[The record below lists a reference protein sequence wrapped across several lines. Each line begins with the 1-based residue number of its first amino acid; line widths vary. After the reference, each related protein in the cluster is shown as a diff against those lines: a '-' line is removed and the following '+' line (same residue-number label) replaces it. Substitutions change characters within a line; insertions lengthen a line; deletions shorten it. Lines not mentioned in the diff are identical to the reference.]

1 MQSRSS
7 NIAPAA
13 PEAAGD
19 DGGTGSAFGKDGA
32 EASPGLGLSRPE
44 GAGQADGNG
53 HVPTPQA
60 HPASRRA
67 LKNWRVRSRLLLLIT
82 IPTLTAVALG
92 GIRIAS
98 SVQSALAYQRV
109 LQLTTLSSD
118 ITALAQRLEDERD
131 QTVYYIALGRAGGRA
146 APGAADSVAFTVV
159 RGQQKQTDQAAS
171 VVKDQLA
178 EIGDSF
184 PAQTQQEATT
194 ALSELGLLDALRQAA
209 TNSSLPALV
218 VVRKYSDL
226 IDDLLVLEDA
236 TSQGASDAT
245 LAQGVRVLGLVSH
258 MKEDASEQRAV
269 LAAALIQHS
278 LSAEALNALTTAQS
292 DQAAN
297 LAEFNLTA
305 TAAQR
310 QLWNSSGT
318 GPNAFLA
325 PNEEQQAI
333 SLQATNRN
341 LVGDQTNADDWYGAM
356 THIINFQMGA
366 VERSLVKGITERASS
381 LRNQAVTTAIITG
394 AAILLVLGL
403 ALFFTVVVAR
413 SMVRPLRR
421 LRAGALEVAGVRLP
435 ETVRKMSEGEG
446 ASTKLDVEPIDV
458 DSTDEIGEV
467 ARAFDQV
474 HREAVRLAANEAAL
488 RGNVNAMFVNLSRR
502 SQSLVER
509 QIRLIDDL
517 EQGEQDS
524 ERLGNL
530 FQMDHL
536 ATRMRR
542 NSENLLVLAGHEVSR
557 RWTGPVGLVDV
568 LRAAVSEIEQYE
580 RVSLTVQPGIAVRGQ
595 AVNDVVH
602 LLAELAENATSFSAA
617 QTPVA
622 VSGHLLNSGGVLLD
636 ITDQGVGMGAEE
648 MAHANWRLD
657 NPPVVDVAVS
667 RRMGLFVVAR
677 LAARHGIRVR
687 LRPASMG
694 GLTALVW
701 LPDEV
706 IAHETTV
713 TPAGLRRFDVTPG
726 AESEPTSLARL
737 ADWPEPGQPED
748 RSAAMEAVNAART
761 PKFAPL
767 RPDLGDTG
775 AFSAVDADTGTVPAA
790 DYDALAS
797 AASSPGPSLSA
808 PVGGDDGPA
817 IDHAQ
822 GSLRVPTFG
831 AEVTQAAQHDVI
843 VPPPASLGEEN
854 RLPIFESVE
863 SDWFRRGSRHG
874 ADDAATAGTEEASAP
889 AGGDWA
895 SPADEGWEAA
905 EMAHA
910 PVTGGTTVAGLPKR
924 VPQANLVPGG
934 VGSGT
939 SPTSPAPARSAAQTR
954 ERLANFQ
961 RGVREGRAAAQDNEA
976 TGGEDGDT
984 ALYDVL
990 CAA

>member
-1 MQSRSS
+1 MARCGAGAYGVEMASVSWDGRGEARAALHAIVSDPNYGVAALSS
-7 NIAPAA
+7 PQEMSSLLKDLLPDAQREAGVLVAAAEAGLANTLAGYRAQGMDLGTATALAMESFAARTAFTADACDWAVSELATAAGFDAAGQRGRWPAA
-13 PEAAGD
+13 PARTAPPRDGQHVTTGVVAGTRAGHRRAPGGRKRPA
-19 DGGTGSAFGKDGA
+19 DGGET
-32 EASPGLGLSRPE
+32 SRM
-44 GAGQADGNG
+44 
-53 HVPTPQA
+53 
-60 HPASRRA
+60 A
-67 LKNWRVRSRLLLLIT
+67 LKGWRARRGLLLLIA
-82 IPTLTAVALG
+82 IPTAALVVLG
-92 GIRIAS
+92 GIRIGT

-131 QTVYYIALGRAGGRA
+131 QTVYYIALGGAGGRA

-159 RGQQKQTDQAAS
+159 RSQQRQTDQAAS

-178 EIGDSF
+178 EIGGSF

-258 MKEDASEQRAV
+258 MKEDASEQRAI
-269 LAAALIQHS
+269 LAAALIQGS
-278 LSAEALNALTTAQS
+278 LSAEALDALTTAQS

-305 TAAQR
+305 TAPQR

-333 SLQATNRN
+333 SLQSTNGS
-341 LVGDQTNADDWYGAM
+341 LAGDQTNADDWYGAM

-366 VERSLVKGITERASS
+366 VDWFIDKATTERASS
-381 LRNQAVTTAIITG
+381 LRNQAVTTAILTG

-413 SMVRPLRR
+413 SIVRPLRR
-421 LRAGALEVAGVRLP
+421 LRAGALEVAGMRLP

-446 ASTKLDVEPIDV
+446 ASTQLDVEPIDV

-524 ERLGNL
+524 ERLANL

-557 RWTGPVGLVDV
+557 RWSGPVGLVDV

-602 LLAELAENATSFSAA
+602 LLSELAENATTFSPAD
-617 QTPVA
+617 TPVN
-622 VSGHLLNSGGVLLD
+622 VSGHLLNSGGALLD
-636 ITDQGVGMGAEE
+636 ITDQGVGMDAGE

-706 IAHETTV
+706 IMRESLSATFRRFQPPAAGPAV
-713 TPAGLRRFDVTPG
+713 PDTPAGLPG
-726 AESEPTSLARL
+726 TE
-737 ADWPEPGQPED
+737 ADG
-748 RSAAMEAVNAART
+748 RSAAAQAVAAARVAR
-761 PKFAPL
+761 FGSAQ
-767 RPDLGDTG
+767 PDAGE
-775 AFSAVDADTGTVPAA
+775 ADTDPGIAGSDLAAAPTAEATASVP
-790 DYDALAS
+790 LA
-797 AASSPGPSLSA
+797 
-808 PVGGDDGPA
+808 GDGQD
-817 IDHAQ
+817 
-822 GSLRVPTFG
+822 FG
-831 AEVTQAAQHDVI
+831 AD
-843 VPPPASLGEEN
+843 G
-854 RLPIFESVE
+854 
-863 SDWFRRGSRHG
+863 
-874 ADDAATAGTEEASAP
+874 
-889 AGGDWA
+889 
-895 SPADEGWEAA
+895 
-905 EMAHA
+905 
-910 PVTGGTTVAGLPKR
+910 
-924 VPQANLVPGG
+924 
-934 VGSGT
+934 
-939 SPTSPAPARSAAQTR
+939 
-954 ERLANFQ
+954 
-961 RGVREGRAAAQDNEA
+961 AAA
-976 TGGEDGDT
+976 
-984 ALYDVL
+984 
-990 CAA
+990 